1 MINTTIAAIKD
12 MWFDVSLNIG
22 SGVIILADLGY
33 DWFDRIPNWQTVL
46 IVLSVVFLN
55 VARGIAALRKK
66 K

>member
-12 MWFDVSLNIG
+12 IWFDISLNVG
-22 SGVIILADLGY
+22 SGVIIFADLAY
-33 DWFDRIPNWQTVL
+33 DWFDQIPSWQTVL
-46 IVLSVVFLN
+46 VVLSVVFLN